1 MMHESR
7 GQTVMTDDPIQ
18 ADLQI
23 CRDALAAIE
32 AHWEQAIAAFDA
44 YRKRVDAEQDGERH
58 AEREQIEAKYKAELE
73 QYRQQIEAE
82 QKADLDAYRQRIEAE
97 QKADLDQYHARA
109 ERERERSRQQER
121 EAVLRDWLEVL
132 DNLERALM
140 HRDRESLM
148 HLWEGLVAVY
158 RQAQGLLMRYE
169 VTRIPTRGT
178 HFDPVYHEAVG
189 RVHGGPDGMIVQE
202 IRPGYCI
209 GETVLR
215 PAQVI
220 VAVQET
226 PRRSPYGI

>member
-1 MMHESR
+1 
-7 GQTVMTDDPIQ
+7 MTDDPIQ
-18 ADLQI
+18 ADLQT

-44 YRKRVDAEQDGERH
+44 YRKRVDAEQDAERH
-58 AEREQIEAKYKAELE
+58 ADREQEREQIEAKYKAELE

-82 QKADLDAYRQRIEAE
+82 RDAALDAYRQQIETE
-97 QKADLDQYHARA
+97 RKAALDQSHTRT
-109 ERERERSRQQER
+109 ERERERTRQQER
-121 EAVLRDWLEVL
+121 ETVLRDWLEVL

-140 HRDRESLM
+140 HRDRESLV

-169 VTRIPTRGT
+169 VTRIPTRGSR
-178 HFDPVYHEAVG
+178 FDPVYHEAVG
-189 RVHGGPDGMIVQE
+189 RVRSGPDGIVVQE
-202 IRPGYCI
+202 IRAGYCL

-220 VAVQET
+220 VSVQEA